1 MFKTFGHVEFLF
13 FSLYNGVIYEREQV
27 LKNDMNTAGRN
38 ESLRISRVQEIK
50 AKFERVGNMGLEGGV
65 TVKSKEPLSRVRK
78 TAKEFDKRD
87 IPDTGGWSKRTGVAQ
102 RRDGVGVVG
111 REVILGG
118 TTREQAKR
126 ENLNKITDNTQKGQ
140 TFGKLKYQ
148 PITNILN
155 IGPANVLQVGGGEK
169 SRLVLGRKSLV
180 MKTWNTTPSWS
191 LSKLGGGDSKCL

>member
-1 MFKTFGHVEFLF
+1 M
-13 FSLYNGVIYEREQV
+13 
-27 LKNDMNTAGRN
+27 
-38 ESLRISRVQEIK
+38 K
-50 AKFERVGNMGLEGGV
+50 AKFERDGNVGLEGGA

-155 IGPANVLQVGGGEK
+155 IGPANVLQVGGDEK
-169 SRLVLGRKSLV
+169 KKLVLERKPLV
-180 MKTWNTTPSWS
+180 MKTWSTTPSWS